1 MRNDAAELFLEE
13 PLMSKRLTFL
23 MRRVSPILGAGYLL
37 QAGGCTL
44 LDTGT
49 LGQDFV
55 TSIVNS
61 VISGFVFSLLG
72 VGI

>member
-1 MRNDAAELFLEE
+1 
-13 PLMSKRLTFL
+13 MSKRWTSL
-23 MRRVSPILGAGYLL
+23 MHKVAPILGAGYLL
-37 QAGGCTL
+37 QTGGCTF

-55 TSIVNS
+55 TAVVNS
-61 VISGFVFSLLG
+61 VITSFLFSLLG